1 MNSVEREVFI
11 ATGLRKERIEALH
24 DGIYAVAMTLLV
36 LDVRVPHGATTF
48 AQFVQQLHS
57 ESAQFGAAAIA
68 FSVVGL
74 MWLNNY
80 YRSSMIVRV
89 DFIHLA
95 LTLAASGMI
104 VLVPF
109 STRALAE
116 YWVYPW
122 GVALFSWN
130 IFLAIVLYVSA
141 AHHYVRFLIPKQV
154 DQGFLRQNLGFMW
167 AFALVAG
174 VVVPALAFVS
184 SLAAVILIPVMGVVN
199 IIAMI
204 RMQPRFV
211 AAHRVALL
219 HAETTCDY
227 RQIKSPDP
235 QRC

>member
-1 MNSVEREVFI
+1 METVEREVFI
-11 ATGLRKERIEALH
+11 ATGLLKERIEALH

-36 LDVRVPHGATTF
+36 LDVHVPHGATTF
-48 AQFVQQLHS
+48 DQFVQQLHS
-57 ESAQFGAAAIA
+57 EFAQFAAAAIA

-89 DFIHLA
+89 DFVHLG
-95 LTLAASGMI
+95 LTLAAAGMI

-116 YWVYPW
+116 YWVHPW
-122 GVALFSWN
+122 GIALFSWN
-130 IFLAIVLYVSA
+130 VFLAIILYVAA
-141 AHHYVRFLIPKQV
+141 AHHYVRYLIPKQV
-154 DQGFLRQNLGFMW
+154 DQGFLRQNLRLMW
-167 AFALVAG
+167 AFAVIAA
-174 VVVPALAFVS
+174 VVVPTLAFAS
-184 SLAAVILIPVMGVVN
+184 TLAAVVLIPIMGIVN

-219 HAETTCDY
+219 HAEDDL
-227 RQIKSPDP
+227 RSPSDNISP
-235 QRC
+235 S